1 MRDGAVVLAVL
12 LAVLIAAPAFG
23 QSPAASCRTI
33 HVVDNGWH
41 TGIIIPARDFAPTR
55 FLGSDYFKGKD
66 WLEFGWGDAEF
77 YQSKETSVGL
87 ALRALLWPTETVMHV
102 YGFNGVPTR
111 VFGKNK
117 VVTLRLSEPGYRKLL
132 DGLRGGF
139 ARDADGRVMPLKRGL
154 YGRSHFYQGTGSY
167 SAMRTCN
174 TWIAEVL
181 AAGGVAI
188 DPDDAARV
196 SDVMWQLRRLPA
208 SDCRK
213 SAPAVDR

>member
-1 MRDGAVVLAVL
+1 MRDGAVALAVL

-23 QSPAASCRTI
+23 QNPAASCRTTY
-33 HVVDNGWH
+33 VVDNGWH
-41 TGIIIPARDFAPTR
+41 TGIIIPARDFAPAR

-77 YQSKETSVGL
+77 YQAKEISAGL
-87 ALRALLWPTETVMHV
+87 ALRALFWPTEAVMHV
-102 YGFNGVPTR
+102 YGFNGAPTR
-111 VFGKNK
+111 VFRKNQ
-117 VVTLRLSEPGYRKLL
+117 VVTIQLSEPGYRRLL

-139 ARDADGRVMPLKRGL
+139 ARGTDGQVVPLKPGL
-154 YGRSHFYQGTGSY
+154 YGRSHFYRGVGSY
-167 SAMRTCN
+167 SVMRTCN

-188 DPDDAARV
+188 DPDDAARA
-196 SDVMWQLRRLPA
+196 SDIMWQLRRLPA
-208 SDCRK
+208 GDCRK